1 MADRVHS
8 IIVDDEPDRGI
19 ITKYLGECG
28 FSVVGAASEGPLHI
42 RAEQALRRDLPIPR
56 SISWGQIRQV
66 FDSMPIRIALLD
78 LNHRHCY
85 VNTEWSRFFGIP
97 ADAALGRTIAE
108 VLGEETFASVR
119 AQDERALA
127 GEVAEWG
134 GWVED
139 QFGRRYVRRTC
150 APLRGMAGPI
160 DGYFVFSSD
169 LTELRRTEQN
179 LVEQSAARSASE
191 ALNAAIVAA
200 AADCIITLD
209 ETGRVVEFNPAA
221 ERTFGRPRANVLGQP
236 VDTLLVLPHERQGY
250 AESFTRFVASGARD
264 GQRYE
269 LEARRADGSS
279 FPAEVSVAEVPL
291 PEGRLFIVYLRDLTP
306 ERKAESE
313 IERQREA
320 LQTSERMAAFGSLLA
335 GVAHEL
341 NNPLSIVIGNAL
353 LLAEETEGS
362 GLAERAQ
369 RVQMAAERCGRIVR
383 TFLAMARHR
392 QAEKRPATVQA
403 LLDAAVGL
411 LAYQMRTSGVI
422 LEQNIAPGLPA
433 LLCDSDQMVQVLANL
448 LTNARQ
454 ALEERPQPRRVRLT
468 TQANSGWLQIEV
480 ADNGPGIAEAIR
492 SRVFDP
498 FFTTKPA
505 GAGTGVGLAVS
516 RGIVE
521 AHGGSLSL
529 ASPNGEG
536 ACFVIRLPLI
546 GDGAT
551 AAEADVAPK
560 TQHMPIQAA
569 PTVLVVDD
577 EPDIGQMLAEML
589 RSLGYRSD
597 VKASGEAAQAAL
609 RERDYDA
616 VLCDLRLPGLDGPT
630 FYDWMAGYRPN
641 LCARTAFITADT
653 LSPSSHRF
661 LTRAK
666 RPVLEKPFLPA
677 DLRQL
682 LSQLLP
688 DAQVLS

>member
-1 MADRVHS
+1 MADPVRS

-28 FSVVGAASEGPLHI
+28 FFVTDAAGEGQLHI
-42 RAEQALRRDLPIPR
+42 RAEQALTRDGPIPK
-56 SISWGQIRQV
+56 SISWAQIREV

-78 LNHRHCY
+78 LNHRHSY
-85 VNTEWSRFFGIP
+85 VNSAWSKFFGIS

-119 AQDERALA
+119 AQDERALT
-127 GEVAEWG
+127 GEIVEWG

-150 APLRGMAGPI
+150 APLRDMAGTI
-160 DGYFVFSSD
+160 EGYFVFSHD
-169 LTELRRTEQN
+169 LTDLRQTEQN

-200 AADCIITLD
+200 ATDCIITLD
-209 ETGRVVEFNPAA
+209 ETGRIVAFNPAA
-221 ERTFGRPRANVLGQP
+221 EKTFGRQRADVLGQL
-236 VDTLLVLPHERQGY
+236 VDTLIVPPHQRQRY
-250 AESFTRFVASGARD
+250 ARFVASGAGD
-264 GQRYE
+264 GRRYDI
-269 LEARRADGSS
+269 EAMRADGSI
-279 FPAEVSVAEVPL
+279 FPAEVSIAEVPL
-291 PEGRLFIVYLRDLTP
+291 PEGRLFTVYLRDLTA
-306 ERKAESE
+306 ERQAESE
-313 IERQREA
+313 IQRQREA
-320 LQTSERMAAFGSLLA
+320 LQQSEKMAAFGSLLA

-341 NNPLSIVIGNAL
+341 NNPLSIVIGNAV
-353 LLAEETEGS
+353 LLAEEMEGS
-362 GLAERAQ
+362 GSAERAQ
-369 RVQMAAERCGRIVR
+369 RVQLAAERCGRIVR

-392 QAEKRPATVQA
+392 QAERRPTTVQA
-403 LLDAAVGL
+403 LVDAAVGL
-411 LAYQMRTSGVI
+411 LGYPMRTSGVT
-422 LEQNIAPGLPA
+422 LEQSIAPDLPA
-433 LLCDSDQMVQVLANL
+433 LLCDSDQIVQVLTNL

-454 ALEERPQPRRVRLT
+454 ALEERPQPRRVQLT
-468 TQANSGWLQIEV
+468 ASANGEWLQIEV
-480 ADNGPGIAEAIR
+480 RDNGPGIADAIR

-498 FFTTKPA
+498 FFTTKPT

-516 RGIVE
+516 RGIIE
-521 AHGGSLSL
+521 AHGGSLGL
-529 ASPNGEG
+529 APSNGAG

-546 GDGAT
+546 RDGAT
-551 AAEADVAPK
+551 LVETDVGPK
-560 TQHMPIQAA
+560 TQRKTMQVA

-577 EPDIGQMLAEML
+577 EPDIGRMLAEML
-589 RSLGYRSD
+589 RTLGYRSD
-597 VKASGEAAQAAL
+597 VKVTGEAAQAAL

-630 FYDWMAGYRPN
+630 LYDWMAEHRPN

-653 LSPSSHRF
+653 LSASSHRF

-688 DAQVLS
+688 DRQV